1 MSLPS
6 DSVSPSELFLALTK
20 VPRPSRVVDFPR
32 RDANGKPL
40 GELRIMI
47 LSQEQQME
55 ASGEAERYTRK
66 VLKDAPKS
74 DEARRGYDDVYSNAA
89 ACEVLFKA
97 CRDANDVTKPLFQTV
112 QDIRKWLT
120 ADEVGLLMTHYFT
133 AQAELGPLIASM
145 SEGEVDAWVL
155 RIREAGTLF
164 PLDLLTSDMLKSL
177 VATLA
182 SRLAT
187 FLMANTSS
195 GLPPEESATSEV
207 ETPET
212 LAPSPT

>member
-6 DSVSPSELFLALTK
+6 DNLTPSELFLALTK

-40 GELRIMI
+40 GELRIKI
-47 LSQEQQME
+47 LSQEEQME
-55 ASGEAERYTRK
+55 SAAEAERYTRK
-66 VLKDAPKS
+66 VLKEAPKS
-74 DEARRGYDDVYSNAA
+74 DEARRGYDDIYNNAA

-97 CRDANDVTKPLFQTV
+97 CRDANDVTKPLFPTI

-120 ADEVGLLMTHYFT
+120 MDEVGALMAHYLT
-133 AQAELGPLIASM
+133 AQAELGPIVASM
-145 SEGEVDAWVL
+145 SETDVDAWIV

-164 PLDLLTSDMLKSL
+164 PLDLLSSEALKTL
-177 VATLA
+177 VAILV

-187 FLMANTSS
+187 LLMASSSS
-195 GLPPEESATSEV
+195 GSPPEETETSEAEIP
-207 ETPET
+207 ETP
-212 LAPSPT
+212 APNPT